1 MLTQVTR
8 FASVMA
14 VELRG
19 ASMDVRASFPTAEK
33 YGVGD
38 GGSAM
43 ESLAYTI
50 DLTTDAD
57 RDQVV
62 ALIRRAERACHAANS
77 LRGPVSG
84 SLRVNGEDVAM

>member
-14 VELRG
+14 IEMRD

-33 YGVGD
+33 YGVGG

-43 ESLAYTI
+43 EALSYTI
-50 DLTTDAD
+50 DITTDDPPERIAEL
-57 RDQVV
+57 
-62 ALIRRAERACHAANS
+62 ARRAAAACHAANS
-77 LRGPVSG
+77 LRAPLTER
-84 SLRVNGEDVAM
+84 LRVNGQDVAF